1 MSETSASLLERARDP
16 GDAEAWTCLV
26 DLYTPLIRS
35 WARRYAL
42 QPDEVDDLVQEVL
55 GTLAR
60 ALPRFEHNRRTGA
73 LRRWLRT
80 VTVNVLRHAW
90 RRGRFRPTGG
100 TDFAAVLDQ
109 LEDPGSGISQQ
120 WDREHDRH
128 LVRRTLAIIEPDFR
142 PATWSAFRRHVL
154 EGVPARDAAAE
165 LGLTVNAVL
174 IAKSRVLQ
182 KLRERLCDLVD

>member
-1 MSETSASLLERARDP
+1 MSATSASLLERARDP
-16 GDAEAWTCLV
+16 GDAEAWRRLV

-35 WARRYAL
+35 WARRYTL
-42 QPDEVDDLVQEVL
+42 QSDEVDDLVQEVL

-60 ALPRFEHNRRTGA
+60 ELPRFEHNRRTGA

-80 VTVNVLRHAW
+80 VAVNVLRHAW

-109 LEDPGSGISQQ
+109 LEDPASGLSQL

-128 LVRRTLAIIEPDFR
+128 LVRRTLATIEPDFR
-142 PATWSAFRRHVL
+142 PSTWQAFHRHVL
-154 EGVPARDAAAE
+154 EGVPVRDVATE
-165 LGLTVNAVL
+165 LGITVNAVL

-182 KLRERLCDLVD
+182 KLREQLRDLVD